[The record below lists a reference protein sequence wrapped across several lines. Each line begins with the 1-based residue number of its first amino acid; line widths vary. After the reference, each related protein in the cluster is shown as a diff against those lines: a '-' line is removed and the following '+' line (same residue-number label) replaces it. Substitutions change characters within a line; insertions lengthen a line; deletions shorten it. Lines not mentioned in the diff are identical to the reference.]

1 MGFNKEGNSLFMEEE
16 IEREIQ
22 NLVIG
27 MNEALWKT
35 IRLKQDEME
44 NVMVNKSDDFHGNK
58 EG

>member
-1 MGFNKEGNSLFMEEE
+1 MEEE

-44 NVMVNKSDDFHGNK
+44 NVMANNSDDFHGNK